1 MNTEANIMKP
11 HNLKNTA
18 HSSSQ
23 MQGGACADE
32 FLENFPAGS
41 ENSAAEEEG
50 NLVLDHEKLKSVIS
64 RLESDLASDLWID
77 GDYAELDLE
86 MMPSLIKQANFK
98 YPEMNLKFVRRPENF
113 SLSLKETLDNGVQ
126 SSRYIVNTG
135 MSIIHFATIDHK
147 TIDGKTSL
155 ILFDSTKFDNIGSL
169 ALKLGI
175 QESLQ
180 DCPLSDC
187 HFSLAEMD
195 IQRSFSECG
204 IFSLFF
210 AKKLYTQSDKLMSM
224 HKDNIS
230 GVLYKP
236 NTPVPPEIVDK
247 YLPSKFYKHT
257 QGVRRLRE
265 YIKSNP
271 GSENEKVNKKGE
283 TLPKRL
289 EKNLVEFAGNA
300 VSVSAHRKRT
310 REYKVLMM

>member
-1 MNTEANIMKP
+1 MKP

-23 MQGGACADE
+23 MQGGACANE
-32 FLENFPAGS
+32 SLESFPASS
-41 ENSAAEEEG
+41 ENSAAKEEG
-50 NLVLDHEKLKSVIS
+50 SVVFDHGKLESVIS
-64 RLESDLASDLWID
+64 ELESDLASDRWID
-77 GDYAELDLE
+77 GDYAESDLE
-86 MMPSLIKQANFK
+86 MMPSLIKQANLK
-98 YPEMNLKFVRRPENF
+98 YPEMKLNFVRAPEDF

-135 MSIIHFATIDHK
+135 MSIIHFAVIDHQ

-155 ILFDSTKFDNIGSL
+155 ILFDSTKFDNIGSI
-169 ALKLGI
+169 AVKLGI

-180 DCPLSDC
+180 DCPLSDY
-187 HFSLAEMD
+187 HFSMVEMD

-210 AKKLYTQSDKLMSM
+210 AKKLHTESNKLMRM
-224 HKDNIS
+224 HQDNIS
-230 GVLYKP
+230 GVLCKP
-236 NTPVPPEIVDK
+236 NTPVPPEIVDQ
-247 YLPSKFYKHT
+247 YLPPKFYKHT

-283 TLPKRL
+283 TLPKRF
-289 EKNLVEFAGNA
+289 EKTLVELAGNA

-310 REYKVLMM
+310 REYKSLMMSF

>member
-86 MMPSLIKQANFK
+86 MMPFLVKQANLK
-98 YPEMNLKFVRRPENF
+98 YPEMKLKFVRAPRDFP
-113 SLSLKETLDNGVQ
+113 LSLKETLDNGIQ

-135 MSIIHFATIDHK
+135 IFVTHFAAIDHQ
-147 TIDGKTSL
+147 TIDGKISL
-155 ILFDSTKFDNIGSL
+155 ILFNPTKFDEMGFE
-169 ALKLGI
+169 LKFEI
-175 QESLQ
+175 QEALE
-180 DCPLSDC
+180 DCQLFDC
-187 HFSLAEMD
+187 HFSMVGMD
-195 IQRSFSECG
+195 IQRSCAECG
-204 IFSLFF
+204 IFSLAF
-210 AKKLYTQSDKLMSM
+210 AKKFYTQSDKLMRM
-224 HKDNIS
+224 HKDNIN

-236 NTPVPPEIVDK
+236 NTPVPPEIVDQ

-257 QGVRRLRE
+257 QGVRRFE
-265 YIKSNP
+265 KYIKLNP
-271 GSENEKVNKKGE
+271 EAEHQKVNKKNE
-283 TLPKRL
+283 TLAERF
-289 EKNLVEFAGNA
+289 EKSLVTVERKA

-310 REYKVLMM
+310 REYKSLMM